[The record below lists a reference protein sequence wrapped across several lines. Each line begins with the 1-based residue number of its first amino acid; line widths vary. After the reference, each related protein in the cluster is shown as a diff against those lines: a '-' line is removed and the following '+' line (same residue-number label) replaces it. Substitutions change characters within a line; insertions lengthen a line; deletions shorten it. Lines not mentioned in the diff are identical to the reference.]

1 MTGGKERNKLGPC
14 QDKREGAKVGIHG
27 GVSGAV
33 SGDDDGS
40 GEADGET
47 GGDDGVGW
55 MGQVI
60 CIYPYVPLTLRPQEM
75 FFP

>member
-1 MTGGKERNKLGPC
+1 MGPC
-14 QDKREGAKVGIHG
+14 QDKREGTEVGIHG
-27 GVSGAV
+27 GVSDAV
-33 SGDDDGS
+33 SGDDDGI

-60 CIYPYVPLTLRPQEM
+60 CIYPYVPQTPSPKPEALGIGGVG
-75 FFP
+75 